1 MSPRRRRGRK
11 NDQRDMRS
19 EKLSIAKLED
29 EKFYEV
35 CKTADLIF
43 LSAAAQV
50 AELLEIK
57 DYEVDDDESARR
69 IAKEHP
75 ALLAGF
81 MYAISSVYSAREG
94 QGTNQSSAWKHSHLN

>member
-1 MSPRRRRGRK
+1 
-11 NDQRDMRS
+11 MRI
-19 EKLSIAKLED
+19 EKLSIDKLED

-57 DYEVDDDESARR
+57 DYEVNDDESAQR
-69 IAKEHP
+69 IAKDHP

-94 QGTNQSSAWKHSHLN
+94 RGINQSSASSWKHSQLN